1 MPALGRSQSSQR
13 AAWHGSAGSKAMQVA
28 WQCGQQ
34 GNVGSMAVR
43 AAWQGGGVG
52 AFATRNQQVT
62 MGHYI
67 KATSG
72 RLVLGP
78 FRILFLC
85 VEG

>member
-1 MPALGRSQSSQR
+1 MPGGR
-13 AAWHGSAGSKAMQVA
+13 
-28 WQCGQQ
+28 
-34 GNVGSMAVR
+34 
-43 AAWQGGGVG
+43 GVG
-52 AFATRNQQVT
+52 KLTARNQQVT
-62 MGHYI
+62 VGPYI